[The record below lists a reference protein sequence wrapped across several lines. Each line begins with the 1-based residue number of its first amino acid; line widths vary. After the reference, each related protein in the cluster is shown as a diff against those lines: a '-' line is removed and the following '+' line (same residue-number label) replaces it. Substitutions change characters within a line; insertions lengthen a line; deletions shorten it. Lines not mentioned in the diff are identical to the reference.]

1 MFIGHWTVHVHDI
14 HNVHKV
20 YNVHNAV
27 DQENGCGGEDGSAGS
42 GLNSAGGGLNSAGSS
57 LNSAAGGG
65 LKELDPSQERRRCSR
80 VRFMKQVF
88 LVSISS
94 SDN

>member
-1 MFIGHWTVHVHDI
+1 MFIGHWTVHVHDV
-14 HNVHKV
+14 HNVHRV

-42 GLNSAGGGLNSAGSS
+42 GLNSAGGGLNSAG
-57 LNSAAGGG
+57 GG
-65 LKELDPSQERRRCSR
+65 LKELDPSQERKRCSR

-88 LVSISS
+88 LGSS
-94 SDN
+94 FPAIHCF